1 RRRRAGPA
9 APAADRARRGDLPA
23 ARRLAGARAPLGAAP
38 APAAARRRARRC
50 MRSRAALLLG
60 AAALAGCG
68 GGGHAAA
75 PKPRHA
81 QAQLAGNVTPDP
93 MRAPGF
99 ALHDQDG
106 RLVRLSAQRG
116 RVVLLTFLY
125 TGCVDVCPLIAS
137 QLSTAVRSLPPRE
150 RDRVRVLAVSV
161 DPRGDTPPA
170 VRRFLRERNAVP
182 QLRYLTGTKAQLAP
196 VWQSWNV
203 LVEQRNLERV
213 EHSAFI
219 WLIDR
224 RGITRA
230 SYPSSV
236 AARTVAHDLRIL

>member
-1 RRRRAGPA
+1 V
-9 APAADRARRGDLPA
+9 
-23 ARRLAGARAPLGAAP
+23 
-38 APAAARRRARRC
+38 
-50 MRSRAALLLG
+50 RSRAAVLVAT

-68 GGGHAAA
+68 SAERVNAPARPHAPAPVRLAGHA
-75 PKPRHA
+75 
-81 QAQLAGNVTPDP
+81 TPDP
-93 MRAPGF
+93 MRAPGL
-99 ALHDQDG
+99 ALRDQDG
-106 RLVRLSAQRG
+106 RLVRLSAERG

-125 TGCVDVCPLIAS
+125 TGCTDVCPLIAS

-161 DPRGDTPPA
+161 DPHGDTPAA
-170 VRRFLRERNAVP
+170 VRMFIRRRRLVP
-182 QLRYLTGTKAQLAP
+182 QFRYLTGTKAQLAP

-203 LVEQRNLERV
+203 LVYARNLERF

-236 AARTVAHDLRIL
+236 PARTVAHDLRILD

>member
-1 RRRRAGPA
+1 PA
-9 APAADRARRGDLPA
+9 AS
-23 ARRLAGARAPLGAAP
+23 
-38 APAAARRRARRC
+38 RRRARRR
-50 MRSRAALLLG
+50 MRARAALLLG

-68 GGGHAAA
+68 GHAAA
-75 PKPRHA
+75 PEHRHA

-99 ALHDQDG
+99 ALRDQDG

-137 QLSTAVRSLPPRE
+137 QLSAAVRELPPRQ

-161 DPRGDTPPA
+161 DPRGDTPAA
-170 VRRFLRERNAVP
+170 VRRFLRDRNTVP

-203 LVEQRNLERV
+203 LVQERNLERV